1 VTTSSAH
8 YRRLRR
14 KGICVRCRRRRAR
27 TGKTKCAPCAKALKV
42 TDALG
47 ARLRKYGAS
56 PSDVERLLECQDGKC
71 FCGKRVDH
79 SDALDHEW
87 ETRDLRGVL
96 CSPHNSV
103 IGRTDAELFAF
114 AHGVGRYASR
124 RRLLLI
130 HRRCVAMSK
139 AA

>member
-1 VTTSSAH
+1 
-8 YRRLRR
+8 
-14 KGICVRCRRRRAR
+14 
-27 TGKTKCAPCAKALKV
+27 
-42 TDALG
+42 LG
-47 ARLRKYGAS
+47 ARRRKYGAS
-56 PSDVERLLECQDGKC
+56 AVDVQRLINNQDGKC

-87 ETRDLRGVL
+87 ETLDLRGVL
-96 CSPHNSV
+96 CPSHNSV

-114 AHGVGRYASR
+114 AHGVGQYSSR
-124 RRLLLI
+124 RRLILL

>member
-1 VTTSSAH
+1 VTKYQSLV
-8 YRRLRR
+8 RRRR
-14 KGICVRCRRRRAR
+14 CTRCRRRRAR
-27 TGKTKCAPCAKALKV
+27 AGKTKCARCAIALKV

-47 ARLRKYGAS
+47 ARRRKYGAS
-56 PSDVERLLECQDGKC
+56 ASDVQRLIESQGGKC

-96 CSPHNSV
+96 CPAHNSV
-103 IGRTDAELFAF
+103 IGRTDTELFTF
-114 AHGVGRYASR
+114 ARGVGQYASQ
-124 RRLLLI
+124 RRLVLI

-139 AA
+139 QAA

>member
-1 VTTSSAH
+1 MPDSVA
-8 YRRLRR
+8 YQ
-14 KGICVRCRRRRAR
+14 RRRRRKKCSRCGKRRAR
-27 TGKTKCAPCAKALKV
+27 PARTKCAPCAKALKA

-47 ARLRKYGAS
+47 ARRRKYGAS
-56 PSDVERLLECQDGKC
+56 ANDVQRLIESQDGKC

-96 CSPHNSV
+96 CPVHNSV

-114 AHGVGRYASR
+114 AHGVGQYASR
-124 RRLLLI
+124 RRLDLI
-130 HRRCVAMSK
+130 YRDCIAMSK